1 MSEQE
6 ILDVDIVEVEVTVGR
21 RSHSVRPGGGV
32 VFLQE
37 SGCKLVAA
45 IPSHEKRDQDYFTEI
60 FPFETFRF
68 LVEVWE
74 GWSRSSGIS
83 VQNFLPSSILSYSS
97 VLVF

>member
-6 ILDVDIVEVEVTVGR
+6 ILDVDVVEVTVGR

-45 IPSHEKRDQDYFTEI
+45 IPSHEKMDKI
-60 FPFETFRF
+60 FLLKFFPLRRF
-68 LVEVWE
+68 GFWSKFVKDGVEVPE
-74 GWSRSSGIS
+74 FQYKISSLH
-83 VQNFLPSSILSYSS
+83 QFYRTPR